1 MGRVASVILA
11 IHLAM
16 RFVLLICYNK
26 SMKISTKV
34 SVAVAAL
41 IVIATG
47 IVIGVNLANRS
58 QNDEEEAV
66 VVPPNAEEMDTS
78 EKVYISFYEDY
89 EPGGRVVVELDKNNL
104 MVMDYLFS
112 SAVNA
117 DGELE
122 DGSVKDYQAVIP
134 ADTLEKI
141 WMILRKYNVY
151 FHLDDNPDYG
161 FYFNDEDE
169 AVRNKFI
176 GDKQIQPLQNL
187 TRTLASFS
195 KGEITSAELDAEV
208 EQILTEEMINL

>member
-1 MGRVASVILA
+1 
-11 IHLAM
+11 M
-16 RFVLLICYNK
+16 R
-26 SMKISTKV
+26 ISTKV

-58 QNDEEEAV
+58 QDDEGEAV
-66 VVPPNAEEMDTS
+66 VIPPNAEEMDTS
-78 EKVYISFYEDY
+78 GKVYISFYEDY

-122 DGSVKDYQAVIP
+122 DGSAKDYQAVIP

-161 FYFNDEDE
+161 FYFNNEDRMVKEKFTNEFEQTKPLGSLVRKMASFAAGRCTAAELDE
-169 AVRNKFI
+169 AVERI
-176 GDKQIQPLQNL
+176 I
-187 TRTLASFS
+187 
-195 KGEITSAELDAEV
+195 
-208 EQILTEEMINL
+208 TEEMINL

>member
-1 MGRVASVILA
+1 
-11 IHLAM
+11 M
-16 RFVLLICYNK
+16 RSVLLVCYNK
-26 SMKISTKV
+26 GMRISTKV

-161 FYFNDEDE
+161 FYFNNEDRMVKEKFTNEFEQTKPLGSLVRKMASFAAGRCTAAELDE
-169 AVRNKFI
+169 AVERI
-176 GDKQIQPLQNL
+176 I
-187 TRTLASFS
+187 
-195 KGEITSAELDAEV
+195 
-208 EQILTEEMINL
+208 TEEMINL